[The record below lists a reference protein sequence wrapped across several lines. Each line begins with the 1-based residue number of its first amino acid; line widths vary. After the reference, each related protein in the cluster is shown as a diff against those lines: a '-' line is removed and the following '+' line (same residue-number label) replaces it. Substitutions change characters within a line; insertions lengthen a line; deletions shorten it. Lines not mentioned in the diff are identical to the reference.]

1 MDLPYAQVVSRGCHQ
16 IRLLAF
22 LVWNEHDL
30 GHWVGVLH

>member
-16 IRLLAF
+16 ICFLAF
-22 LVWNEHDL
+22 LVWNEHDP